1 MTALELKN
9 FLRATLTA
17 PRAIVQEFLVLDEII
32 DFITQSITTGIPA
45 WTAVLTFNTDGTG
58 AGAFSTLP
66 DTDGNLRFWKTKT
79 DANINNS
86 PPTNPATT
94 ENTYWIEVSP
104 SSGSAIKE
112 WAAGVYGTGLVIVF
126 YNNELY
132 KLEEAVRPYN
142 STNIATEIAAGD
154 WVKISVSTA
163 GVYIAANSDTT
174 AAPIILDSALYTDII
189 FNGSTTISANKTL
202 QFNNDGNGRRKK
214 LLFTISGTPVLT
226 LPSSCKMP
234 TWQGGWDDAGK
245 TLDFGALGA
254 GDYELE
260 FTWKTI
266 GTYFQ
271 TKLSGPF

>member
-1 MTALELKN
+1 MTALEVKN
-9 FLRATLTA
+9 YVRATLVAARTIA
-17 PRAIVQEFLVLDEII
+17 QEILVFDELV
-32 DFITQSITTGIPA
+32 DFITSSITTGIPA
-45 WTAVLTFNTDGTG
+45 WTNALTFNTDGTG

-79 DANINNS
+79 DGNINNS

-142 STNIATEIAAGD
+142 STNIATEIGAGD
-154 WVKISVSTA
+154 WVKISNSATGLYV
-163 GVYIAANSDTT
+163 AAASDVT
-174 AAPIILDSALYTDII
+174 AAPIILDSALYADIL
-189 FNGSTTISANKTL
+189 FNGSAAIGSNKTL
-202 QFNNDGNGRRKK
+202 QFNNDGNGKRKK
-214 LLFTISGTPVLT
+214 FLFTITGTPVLT

-234 TWQGGWDDAGK
+234 TWQSGWDDGAK
-245 TLDFGALGA
+245 QLDFGALGA

-260 FTWKTI
+260 FIWNTV
-266 GTYFQ
+266 GTYFK
-271 TKLSGPF
+271 TTLSGPF

>member
-9 FLRATLTA
+9 YFRATLTA
-17 PRAIVQEFLVLDEII
+17 PRAIAQEFLVLDEII
-32 DFITQSITTGIPA
+32 DFIAQSITTGIPA
-45 WTAVLTFNTDGTG
+45 WEDDLTFNTDGSG

-79 DANINNS
+79 DANLNNT

-94 ENTYWIEVSP
+94 ENANWIEVSP

-132 KLEEAVRPYN
+132 KLEEATRPYN
-142 STNIATEIAAGD
+142 STNIATEIGAGD
-154 WVKISVSTA
+154 WVKLSSSATGLYVA
-163 GVYIAANSDTT
+163 PACDVT
-174 AAPIILDSALYTDII
+174 AAPIILDSALYSDIL
-189 FNGSTTISANKTL
+189 FNGSAAISANKTL

-214 LLFTISGTPVLT
+214 FLFTITGTPVLE
-226 LPSSCKMP
+226 LPANCKMP
-234 TWQGGWDDAGK
+234 TWQGGWTDADK
-245 TLDFGALGA
+245 ELDFAVLGA

-260 FTWKTI
+260 FTWQTV
-266 GTYFQ
+266 GAYYQ

>member
-1 MTALELKN
+1 MTALEVKN
-9 FLRATLTA
+9 YVRATLVAARTIA
-17 PRAIVQEFLVLDEII
+17 QEILVFDELV
-32 DFITQSITTGIPA
+32 DFITSSITTGIPA
-45 WTAVLTFNTDGTG
+45 WTAALTFNLDGSG
-58 AGAFSTLP
+58 AGSFSTLP

-79 DANINNS
+79 SANINNS

-132 KLEEAVRPYN
+132 KLEEATRPYN
-142 STNIATEIAAGD
+142 STNIATEIGAGD

-174 AAPIILDSALYTDII
+174 AAPIILDSALYTDIL
-189 FNGSTTISANKTL
+189 FNGSGTISTNKTL

-226 LPSSCKMP
+226 LPSSCKMQP
-234 TWQGGWDDAGK
+234 WQSGWDDGAK
-245 TLDFGALGA
+245 TIDFAALGA